1 MKTLGS
7 AILILALVLAFSSV
21 SMAQDLSKAYS
32 LYFQGKMKEAIK
44 IMEEYVA
51 EHPDAK
57 VLYFIGYSYYELKN
71 WKMARK
77 YFEEAYL
84 IDPNFTPIP
93 QKMPTEAK

>member
-7 AILILALVLAFSSV
+7 AILVLALVITFSSV
-21 SMAQDLSKAYS
+21 CMAQDLSKAYS
-32 LYFQGKMKEAIK
+32 LYYQGKMKEAIK
-44 IMEEYVA
+44 IMEDYVA
-51 EHPDAK
+51 ERPDAR

-93 QKMPTEAK
+93 ERMPAEAK